1 MFSSHTEASPA
12 NMTSCYRQEFTP
24 YRNQPLQFNDAFLD
38 YVQTHNSAMYG
49 GKPSSQFKY
58 LVVKTSEAAFG
69 FSNVVLGVL
78 SSAMIA
84 YMSGRVLL
92 VRTEANVTWDAVFQ
106 PTHYNWML
114 SPSWTDERLEGL
126 LGKQK
131 HVGVVNKQCQY
142 MTKLLSEGDFS
153 KWTQRLVTV
162 YTNCYAPH
170 GIFQNPLYQG
180 KLDLFGFAPGG
191 GLYKRLYDSMF
202 SLTPYMKHLLD
213 LEATKIFQR
222 GKHVI
227 GLQIRTEFNSKWPRA
242 WVSCA
247 EAVVKQKNITEPLIF
262 YVASDDSNAINT
274 LRKQHPR
281 YEFLTAEG
289 HVGRI
294 AERDSLHSFT
304 KLLLD
309 QHLLGMTDTL
319 ITTDFSTFGDA
330 PVLRTARRETYT
342 VLLSGKC
349 IQRDIASFE
358 TCWTNRRRPWD
369 AIYNE
374 MKGTLN

>member
-1 MFSSHTEASPA
+1 MPVH
-12 NMTSCYRQEFTP
+12 
-24 YRNQPLQFNDAFLD
+24 D
-38 YVQTHNSAMYG
+38 
-49 GKPSSQFKY
+49 
-58 LVVKTSEAAFG
+58 EAAFG
-69 FSNVVLGVL
+69 RRLLEVDAAPGHGLHKLLRATRNLPEPTLPGEARPFWLCAGCAVPHYKNVV
-78 SSAMIA
+78 
-84 YMSGRVLL
+84 R
-92 VRTEANVTWDAVFQ
+92 
-106 PTHYNWML
+106 H
-114 SPSWTDERLEGL
+114 
-126 LGKQK
+126 
-131 HVGVVNKQCQY
+131 H
-142 MTKLLSEGDFS
+142 
-153 KWTQRLVTV
+153 
-162 YTNCYAPH
+162 
-170 GIFQNPLYQG
+170 
-180 KLDLFGFAPGG
+180 GG